1 MAFIIINSSS
11 SSNVAWSGLPAP
23 GAPTSSP
30 SPCFFFFCVATA
42 GFWLLLMLAGCRRT
56 LLRSRVAAK
65 MTLKQNNKK
74 RGKRRSHTRG
84 ERERHRR
91 RAKGTTVGKGVAGR
105 LLASPPNTTPVI
117 SRSSSSSS
125 PGVVVVYFS
134 CFSAPSHATLVR
146 ATCEGRQGW
155 QSVIRAPGKLSSWF
169 CLLEAMRHS
178 VKVLDC
184 VYFE

>member
-1 MAFIIINSSS
+1 MAFIII

-30 SPCFFFFCVATA
+30 SPCFFFSVWPQLASGCCWCWRVVGVHFCDRVWRPR
-42 GFWLLLMLAGCRRT
+42 WLWSKT
-56 LLRSRVAAK
+56 TK
-65 MTLKQNNKK
+65 KK

-117 SRSSSSSS
+117 SRSSSS

-169 CLLEAMRHS
+169 CLLEATRHS
-178 VKVLDC
+178 VNVLDC